1 MNFFFKRT
9 LIPFGV
15 LCIFPFLLRGTYGT
29 QEVDRDDFF
38 RRMEAR
44 AMSLSEKM
52 AGISGTEPIRLI
64 TPKKESSIPSLP
76 EKQAP
81 QQYYNALPG
90 PPEPKQDTRPSPF
103 SERTVPPSVVY
114 QEPDATYYEIKPT
127 TEELKGAFFL
137 RPFLA
142 LQAPAEVN
150 TLVEVSGDNYDFPL
164 DGKVGSAV
172 GVGLGRRLGNVEIL
186 LKLGYHNSNL
196 TGDEKLDGVNLSLDG
211 ETEILDFSLNA
222 GIAIPINDK
231 LSLGA
236 SLGFGYAQRSDS
248 SEVKIVVPPDTA
260 SGFPGYS
267 DENLIYAS
275 SSIFSYNLG
284 FSLDY
289 KYSEVMS
296 AYLGYRLVG
305 VSENDPYEQMTL
317 HLFELGLGANF

>member
-1 MNFFFKRT
+1 
-9 LIPFGV
+9 
-15 LCIFPFLLRGTYGT
+15 
-29 QEVDRDDFF
+29 
-38 RRMEAR
+38 
-44 AMSLSEKM
+44 MSLSEKM

-90 PPEPKQDTRPSPF
+90 PPEPEQETIPGPS
-103 SERTVPPSVVY
+103 SDRVVAPSVVY
-114 QEPDATYYEIKPT
+114 KEPEASYYEIKPT

-142 LQAPAEVN
+142 LQAPVELN
-150 TLVEVSGDNYDFPL
+150 TLVEVSGVNYEFPL

-172 GVGLGRRLGNVEIL
+172 GVSVGRRLANVEIL
-186 LKLGYHNSNL
+186 FKLGYHSANFS
-196 TGDEKLDGVNLSLDG
+196 GDNKLEGVDISLDG
-211 ETEILDFSLNA
+211 ESELLDLSLNA
-222 GIAIPINDK
+222 GIALPINDK

-236 SLGFGYAQRSDS
+236 FLGFGYAERSDS
-248 SEVKIVVPPDTA
+248 SDAKIVVPADPDT
-260 SGFPGYS
+260 GFLGFTQ
-267 DENLIYAS
+267 ENLIYAS

-296 AYLGYRLVG
+296 AYIGYRLMG
-305 VSENDPYEQMTL
+305 VSENDPYEQITL